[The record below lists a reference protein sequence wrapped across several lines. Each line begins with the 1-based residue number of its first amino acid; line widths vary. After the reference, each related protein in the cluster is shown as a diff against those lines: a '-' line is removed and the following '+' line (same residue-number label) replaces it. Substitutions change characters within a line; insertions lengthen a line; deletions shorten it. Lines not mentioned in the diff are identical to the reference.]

1 MMLYGTVQAEGA
13 MQKAAM
19 FMGPGAGFDAS
30 NAALAAM
37 TMGPGVGLDAGNAAL
52 AANEAAILQSALP
65 SMNPISMF
73 RSNKAGTSSSSR
85 TGMLDTVK
93 KILGITNE
101 DKENV
106 RALAR
111 KILAEKAGVDEGS
124 LDMSKSIDGLDNE
137 SLLKLQEAMERD
149 LALEAPLTGLSADK
163 GMTGNDLADA
173 YYEVA
178 KDQAKKLGLK
188 KPYTGQDT
196 LAKK

>member
-1 MMLYGTVQAEGA
+1 MLYDTIRNEGA

-19 FMGPGAGFDAS
+19 FMGPGAGYDTN
-30 NAALAAM
+30 NAAI
-37 TMGPGVGLDAGNAAL
+37 
-52 AANEAAILQSALP
+52 AANELSILPAALQNTDPA
-65 SMNPISMF
+65 SMF
-73 RSNKAGTSSSSR
+73 GSSR
-85 TGMLDTVK
+85 SSTGMLDAVK

-149 LALEAPLTGLSADK
+149 LALESPLAGLSADK

-173 YYEVA
+173 YYAAA
-178 KDQAKKLGLK
+178 KEQAKKLGIK